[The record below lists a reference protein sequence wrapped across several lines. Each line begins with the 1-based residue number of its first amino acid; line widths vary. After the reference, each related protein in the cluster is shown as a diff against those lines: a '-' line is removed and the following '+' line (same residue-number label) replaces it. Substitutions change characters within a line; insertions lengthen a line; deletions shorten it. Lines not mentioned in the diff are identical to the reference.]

1 MANKRKKGQCMD
13 FAVGGLKKL
22 AYDEKVNATIRLRAL
37 ELMLKLDG
45 VHPEGSQADS
55 GQPAPPAPPATPEVT
70 TDSLLQA
77 LRDKHAGGAL

>member
-1 MANKRKKGQCMD
+1 MANKRRKGQCMD

-22 AYDEKVNATIRLRAL
+22 AYDEKVTAQIRLRAL

-55 GQPAPPAPPATPEVT
+55 GQPAPPATPEVT
-70 TDSLLQA
+70 TDSLLQS